1 MTGRELHQFFDF
13 DMPPYIVILLLL
25 INIVV
30 VVNKCNNASFFAV
43 LGEIIS
49 QSKKFSVENMCYVRY
64 YLVILALRI
73 NLGPRLVK
81 LQNKLAQWS

>member
-43 LGEIIS
+43 LGAIIS
-49 QSKKFSVENMCYVRY
+49 QSKKFFRGKHVLC
-64 YLVILALRI
+64 
-73 NLGPRLVK
+73 
-81 LQNKLAQWS
+81 